1 MRKNL
6 KQARS
11 DAGITQADIAKKL
24 GVTYQMV
31 YQWEKGL
38 APVARKHWNTLASLL
53 HVDEEGLEDIL
64 VQTLFD
70 ACVAANDGMP
80 LRKAHDS
87 RLYRPELI
95 MKVAEKLQEIAD
107 KNNPDKQ
114 EETESRA
121 IFDRERLDFERKILE
136 RDRRI
141 FELEKQVDEL
151 KRELEQARRPAASL
165 SSVLNI
171 EQTETEVK
179 T

>member
-1 MRKNL
+1 MKKNL

-11 DAGITQADIAKKL
+11 DVGITQADIAKKL

-70 ACVAANDGMP
+70 ACVAAHDGTP
-80 LRKAHDS
+80 LQKAHDS

-95 MKVAEKLQEIAD
+95 MKVAGRLQEIAS
-107 KNNPDKQ
+107 KNNPDEQ
-114 EETESRA
+114 EETESRV
-121 IFDRERLDFERKILE
+121 IFERERLDFERKILD

-151 KRELEQARRPAASL
+151 KRELEQARRPASSL

-171 EQTETEVK
+171 NKLEHEVK
-179 T
+179 

>member
-53 HVDEEGLEDIL
+53 HVDEAGLEEIL

-95 MKVAEKLQEIAD
+95 MKVAEKLQEIAA

-114 EETESRA
+114 HQEQPTISEM
-121 IFDRERLDFERKILE
+121 ERVQFERKLLE
-136 RDRRI
+136 RDKRI
-141 FELEKQVDEL
+141 FELEKQVEEL
-151 KRELEQARRPAASL
+151 RRELERRRPAVSI
-165 SSVLNI
+165 SSALNI
-171 EQTETEVK
+171 NELEHEVK
-179 T
+179 